1 MRPDPPT
8 MQERLA
14 ELEERRAAALAMG
27 GPERVARHH
36 DSGRLTVRERIAT
49 LLDTDSFHEI
59 GMLALPERRLDRPVP
74 GDGCVTG
81 FGRISGRR
89 VCLIGIDATVLA
101 GTTAPISMRKQ
112 GRIAEFAARKGLPL
126 ILLVDADGGRIPDV
140 MGWRFSGLP
149 FDFSHFLQ
157 TPEGLPPIPR
167 IAAVLG
173 PAYGDSALHAGT
185 AHVIVMSEGSS
196 VALSGPSVVSSAIG
210 ERVSDEELGGSA
222 AAQEV
227 GTAHLVLPTE
237 QEVFDAIAAF
247 LSYLPDNASRPA
259 PLAPPVA
266 PRLSAKTLVD
276 VVPSSPR
283 QAYDMHEVIDA
294 VVDAD
299 TLLPW
304 CPGAGKAVLTAF
316 ARMEGQPVGILAN
329 QPRFG
334 AGALDARALE
344 KMHGFIDMCDT
355 FNLPLVFL
363 QDVPGLMIGL
373 QAERQGIVQWYE
385 RVVARLARTKVPHV
399 AVVVRKAYGGGH
411 YAMGGRPTLP
421 DLLVCWPIA
430 EMGFMA
436 PDTGVVTVNRRTLER
451 AEAEGG
457 ADARQALEK
466 ELTTEWMDES
476 APWEAAAHTYVD
488 DIIDPRRTREVI
500 LTGIDFGW
508 GARDRIKG

>member
-8 MQERLA
+8 MKERLA
-14 ELEERRAAALAMG
+14 ELEERREVALGMG
-27 GPERVARHH
+27 GPDRIARHH
-36 DSGRLTVRERIAT
+36 ESGRLTVRERIDA
-49 LLDTDSFHEI
+49 LLDPESFHEI
-59 GMLALPERRLDRPVP
+59 GLLALPERRLDRPIP

-81 FGRISGRR
+81 FGRIDGRR
-89 VCLIGIDATVLA
+89 VCLVGIDATVLA

-126 ILLVDADGGRIPDV
+126 VLLVDADGGRIPDV

-157 TPEGLPPIPR
+157 TPDGYPPIPR

-185 AHVIVMSEGSS
+185 AHVIVMSQGSS
-196 VALSGPSVVSSAIG
+196 VALSGPSVVASAIG
-210 ERVSDEELGGSA
+210 ERITDEELGGA
-222 AAQEV
+222 DAAQQV

-237 QEVFDAIAAF
+237 HEVFDAIAAF

-259 PLAPPVA
+259 PLAPAMA
-266 PRLSAKTLVD
+266 PR
-276 VVPSSPR
+276 VPAERLLDIVPTNPR
-283 QAYDMHEVIDA
+283 QAYDMQEVVDA

-299 TLLPW
+299 TALPW
-304 CPGAGKAVLTAF
+304 CPEAGKAVLTSF
-316 ARMEGQPVGILAN
+316 ARMQGQPVGVVAN
-329 QPRFG
+329 QPSFG

-344 KMHGFIDMCDT
+344 KIHDFVDMCDT

-373 QAERQGIVQWYE
+373 QAERQGIVRWYE
-385 RVVARLARTKVPHV
+385 QVVARLARAQVPKV
-399 AVVVRKAYGGGH
+399 AVVVRKAFGGGH
-411 YAMGGRPTLP
+411 YAMGGRPTRP

-430 EMGFMA
+430 ELGFMA
-436 PDTGVVTVNRRTLER
+436 PDTGVVTVNRRALER

-457 ADARQALEK
+457 PDARRALED
-466 ELTTEWMDES
+466 ELTAEWRDES
-476 APWEAAAHTYVD
+476 APWEAAAHTFVD
-488 DIIDPRRTREVI
+488 DVIDPRETRRVVSA
-500 LTGIDFGW
+500 GIDFGW
-508 GARDRIKG
+508 GSRERVT